1 MWLFEVPSPLG
12 GMETR
17 ISQFVLESCNCSEP
31 TGWDGDN
38 SRHLYTTRIN
48 KSSEPTGWDGDHES
62 YFSWVGWKVVPSPL
76 GGMETSFS
84 AKLPRQKLLVPS
96 PLGGMETSLS
106 QHLNIKTIKCS
117 EPTGWDGD
125 ISHHLASFKD

>member
-1 MWLFEVPSPLG
+1 MESSSEPTGWDGDKFLSKITPS
-12 GMETR
+12 ET
-17 ISQFVLESCNCSEP
+17 SCSEP
-31 TGWDGDN
+31 TGWDGDA
-38 SRHLYTTRIN
+38 
-48 KSSEPTGWDGDHES
+48 
-62 YFSWVGWKVVPSPL
+62 VPRAVS
-76 GGMETSFS
+76 G
-84 AKLPRQKLLVPS
+84 ARRRVPS